1 MSEKGVLRDYV
12 SDMLGLE
19 KHIDGVIA
27 RQATDDRMLAYAEA
41 HDLVMRASSTLKK
54 HRAALEKAL
63 DAVGGENAK
72 TALKRAATSI
82 TAMAGNLYDKARP
95 GDPVSSNLRDDYTA
109 LNMAA
114 VSYTMLHTTALALK
128 ERSIADL
135 AVRHLEDLTP
145 LIMELSEVIPDVV
158 ARELTAEGK
167 AIDPDVGSEAVR
179 NTQKAWMKGAQKE
192 GL

>member
-1 MSEKGVLRDYV
+1 MRKQDILQDYV

-27 RQATDDRMLAYAEA
+27 RQATDDRMQAYDQA
-41 HDLVMRASSTLKK
+41 HDLIMRISSTLKK
-54 HRAALEKAL
+54 HRAILEKAL
-63 DAVGGENAK
+63 DSVGGESSK
-72 TALKRAATSI
+72 TVLKRVAASVTG
-82 TAMAGNLYDKARP
+82 MAANLYDKARP
-95 GDPVSSNLRDDYTA
+95 TDPVSRNLRDNYTA

-158 ARELTAEGK
+158 ARELASEDK
-167 AIDPDVGSEAVR
+167 AIDPSVGREALG
-179 NTQKAWMKGAQKE
+179 NTRKAWMKGVEKE
-192 GL
+192 RF